1 MSKKEILYYYQ
12 ISIKERLDIEIE
24 KAHLEQFQERH
35 CGELFII
42 GKIFKN
48 DEHVFDVCFKTVNGI
63 EKYGKI
69 DIIWLNNSKYRAYT
83 NLWES
88 FADEIMRK
96 EELLDKYE
104 YLDVNKYN
112 KKLHHSKISLEIKEN
127 APVALHLDCSI
138 KNSNI
143 DVQKLLS
150 CSYVINSF
158 TCHRR

>member
-1 MSKKEILYYYQ
+1 M
-12 ISIKERLDIEIE
+12 
-24 KAHLEQFQERH
+24 
-35 CGELFII
+35 
-42 GKIFKN
+42 
-48 DEHVFDVCFKTVNGI
+48 
-63 EKYGKI
+63 
-69 DIIWLNNSKYRAYT
+69 
-83 NLWES
+83 WES